1 MFSKREGILIYFY
14 ADSFDR
20 VTDISTVNK
29 SFLVWYLRRPILP
42 RRSICNT
49 PLLPGAK
56 MLFVPINF

>member
-20 VTDISTVNK
+20 VTYINTVNK

-42 RRSICNT
+42 RGRYATLDFYLVPKCC
-49 PLLPGAK
+49 
-56 MLFVPINF
+56 LFQ